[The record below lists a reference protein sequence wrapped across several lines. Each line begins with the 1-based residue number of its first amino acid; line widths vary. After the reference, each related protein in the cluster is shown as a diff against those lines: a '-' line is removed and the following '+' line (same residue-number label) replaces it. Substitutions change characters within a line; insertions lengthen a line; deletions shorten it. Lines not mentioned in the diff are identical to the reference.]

1 MRIKTVTLV
10 AGDCAYDLLLVAEGD
25 SAPAE
30 RGFDAWV
37 AELRAHARSTPRAVR
52 RERSGAR
59 RRAGQRSRGSASG
72 CSTASTSSAASR
84 CWPRPPGGRSAG
96 AASRALETL
105 RQVEA
110 IGARSTT
117 IVLITALFTGMVL
130 ALQTGFAL
138 ARFGAKPYVGSVVGL
153 SLARELGPVLTAL
166 MVGGRVGAGITA
178 ELGAMQVTEQVD
190 AIRSLGADPVQKLVL
205 PRVIAATLT
214 LPMLTV
220 LANLLGVFGGLVIAA
235 TQFHITPNF
244 YLQTILNIVTVEDFL
259 SGIAKTVVFGW
270 IIAMVA
276 CFQALETTGGTV
288 GVGRATTRTVVVASI
303 AVLISDFFLTQALLV
318 L

>member
-1 MRIKTVTLV
+1 VS
-10 AGDCAYDLLLVAEGD
+10 AGTRLAEGGLTHLGD
-25 SAPAE
+25 LVLSRVDEFGRFVRLAGATVQALAE
-30 RGFDAWV
+30 RRF
-37 AELRAHARSTPRAVR
+37 P
-52 RERSGAR
+52 
-59 RRAGQRSRGSASG
+59 
-72 CSTASTSSAASR
+72 
-84 CWPRPPGGRSAG
+84 
-96 AASRALETL
+96 ALETL
-105 RQVEA
+105 RQLEA

-190 AIRSLGADPVQKLVL
+190 AIRSLGANPVQKLVL
-205 PRVIAATLT
+205 PRVIAATLA
-214 LPMLTV
+214 LPLLTV
-220 LANLLGVFGGLVIAA
+220 LANLLGVFGGLVISAS
-235 TQFHITPNF
+235 QFQISPNF
-244 YLQTILNIVTVEDFL
+244 YIQTVLNIVTVEDFL
-259 SGIAKTVVFGW
+259 SGIGKTLVFGW

-276 CFQALETTGGTV
+276 CFQAFETSGGTV

-303 AVLISDFFLTQALLV
+303 AVLIADFFLTQALLV

>member
-1 MRIKTVTLV
+1 V
-10 AGDCAYDLLLVAEGD
+10 
-25 SAPAE
+25 
-30 RGFDAWV
+30 
-37 AELRAHARSTPRAVR
+37 
-52 RERSGAR
+52 
-59 RRAGQRSRGSASG
+59 
-72 CSTASTSSAASR
+72 SAAA
-84 CWPRPPGGRSAG
+84 GRRLAQSGLARLG
-96 AASRALETL
+96 ESVLDRIDELGRFALLAAATARALVKRRFPALETL

-138 ARFGAKPYVGSVVGL
+138 ARFGAKPYVGTVVGL
-153 SLARELGPVLTAL
+153 SLVRELAPVLTAL

-220 LANLLGVFGGLVIAA
+220 LANLLGVLGGLVISA
-235 TQFHITPNF
+235 TQFHIAPNF
-244 YLQTILNIVTVEDFL
+244 YVQTILNIVTVGDFL
-259 SGIAKTVVFGW
+259 SGIGKTLVFGW

-276 CFQALETTGGTV
+276 CFQALETSGGTV

>member
-1 MRIKTVTLV
+1 VS
-10 AGDCAYDLLLVAEGD
+10 AGPQLAEGGLARLGD
-25 SAPAE
+25 
-30 RGFDAWV
+30 WV
-37 AELRAHARSTPRAVR
+37 LVRVDEFGRFVQLAAATARAL
-52 RERSGAR
+52 GR
-59 RRAGQRSRGSASG
+59 RRF
-72 CSTASTSSAASR
+72 
-84 CWPRPPGGRSAG
+84 P
-96 AASRALETL
+96 ALETL
-105 RQVEA
+105 RQLEA

-190 AIRSLGADPVQKLVL
+190 AIRALGASPVQKLVL
-205 PRVIAATLT
+205 PRVIAALIA
-214 LPMLTV
+214 LPLLTV
-220 LANLLGVFGGLVIAA
+220 LANLLGVFGGLVISAS
-235 TQFHITPNF
+235 QFHISPNF
-244 YLQTILNIVTVEDFL
+244 YLQTVLNIVTVEDFL
-259 SGIAKTVVFGW
+259 SGIAKTVAFGG
-270 IIAMVA
+270 IIALVA

-303 AVLISDFFLTQALLV
+303 AVLISDFFLTQLLLV